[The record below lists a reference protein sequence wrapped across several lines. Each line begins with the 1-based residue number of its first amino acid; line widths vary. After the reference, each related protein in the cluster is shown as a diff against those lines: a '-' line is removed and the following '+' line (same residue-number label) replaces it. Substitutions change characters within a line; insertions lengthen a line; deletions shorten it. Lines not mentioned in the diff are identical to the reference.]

1 MSTVRIFKR
10 KWKIYFKNESEIK
23 ATIDEMKNI
32 LEWINSR
39 LCDTEGCISDLEDRI
54 MEISQLEEQKEK

>member
-10 KWKIYFKNESEIK
+10 KWKIYLKNESEMK
-23 ATIDEMKNI
+23 ATIGGMKNI

-39 LCDTEGCISDLEDRI
+39 LDDTEECISDLEDRI
-54 MEISQLEEQKEK
+54 MDIVQSEEQKEK

>member
-1 MSTVRIFKR
+1 M
-10 KWKIYFKNESEIK
+10 K
-23 ATIDEMKNI
+23 ATIGGMKNI

-39 LCDTEGCISDLEDRI
+39 LGDTEECITDLEDRI

>member
-23 ATIDEMKNI
+23 ATIGGMKNI

-39 LCDTEGCISDLEDRI
+39 LGDTEECISDLEDRI